1 MRQNLLNSG
10 RISVLYLDNELKSCF
25 KSDEPLFDQLMA
37 LQGESFRALEG
48 RKTQRVILNG
58 KSYFIKQHR
67 GIGWK
72 EIFKNLMQLR
82 LPVVSAKNE
91 WCAIHELEN
100 AGVPVPLIAGYGERG
115 WNPATRQSFI
125 LMEELK
131 PVISLED
138 LCRDWK
144 TKPPRFS
151 YKQQLIAMVADIAR
165 RMHACGMN
173 HRDFYICHFLLDL
186 SQPQVKCF
194 LIDLHRAQMRAKVP
208 ERWLIKDLA
217 GLYFSSKEAGLTQR
231 DLLRFMKHYR
241 QQSLRDIVRIES
253 NLWMKVKQR
262 GDDLYRDHAG

>member
-1 MRQNLLNSG
+1 MRQNLLSSG
-10 RISVLYLDNELKSCF
+10 QISVLYLDNELKSCF
-25 KSDEPLFDQLMA
+25 KSGEPLFDQLMA
-37 LQGESFRALEG
+37 LQGECFRALEG

-72 EIFKNLMQLR
+72 EIIKNLIQLR
-82 LPVVSAKNE
+82 LPIVSAKNE
-91 WCAIHELEN
+91 WRALQALKK
-100 AGVPVPLIAGYGERG
+100 AGVPTAHVAGYGERG
-115 WNPATRQSFI
+115 WNPATRASFI

-144 TKPPRFS
+144 TKPPEFN
-151 YKQQLIAMVADIAR
+151 YKQKILANVADIAR
-165 RMHACGMN
+165 RMHACGIN

-186 SQPQVKCF
+186 SKPPVKCF

-208 ERWLIKDLA
+208 QRWLIKDLA

-241 QQSLRDIVRIES
+241 QQPLRDILRDEHD
-253 NLWMKVKQR
+253 LWMKVKKR
-262 GDDLYRDHAG
+262 GDDLYRDHAA